1 MDYFDKIYSI
11 EHPREYEL
19 KVEGV
24 ESQITPE
31 MNESL
36 LETFCVEEIK
46 RALNQMYPTKSPGP
60 NGMSPIFYQNY
71 WDVVGPYV
79 TKCVLQIL
87 NSGSLPHSLNETYI
101 CLIPKVQCLQKIIEF
116 RPISLCDII
125 YKIVS
130 KVLANRLK
138 RILPMVIG
146 ED

>member
-1 MDYFDKIYSI
+1 M
-11 EHPREYEL
+11 
-19 KVEGV
+19 
-24 ESQITPE
+24 
-31 MNESL
+31 
-36 LETFCVEEIK
+36 
-46 RALNQMYPTKSPGP
+46 
-60 NGMSPIFYQNY
+60 
-71 WDVVGPYV
+71 

-101 CLIPKVQCLQKIIEF
+101 CLIPKVQSLQKIMEF

-146 ED
+146 EAQSAFVPRRQITNDVFVTFKTMHYKHEKKRKKRTNGG